1 MVYKGYLIEPDKSGY
16 APKDSQYFIFELDAE
31 VSCGFGES
39 IEDCKDKIDE
49 MLKNEKEET
58 WSRWCNLC
66 EMMSTFS
73 NSNPYGTCQ
82 CS

>member
-1 MVYKGYLIEPDKSGY
+1 MEYKGYLIEPDKTGY
-16 APKDSQYFIFELDAE
+16 APKNSQYFIFEIDAE

-39 IEDCKDKIDE
+39 IEDCKQQIDE
-49 MLKNEKEET
+49 MIEDEKEET
-58 WSRWCNLC
+58 WNRWCNLC

-73 NSNPYGTCQ
+73 DSNPYGTCQ